1 VTPDDGKKL
10 IEILKTRDTLLT
22 KLEMNDGKILD
33 VWNIAWGYSIGDD
46 FAHVTTNISPDQED
60 YAIDCF
66 YTNEVTKVVDAE
78 TGYVIIQFS

>member
-33 VWNIAWGYSIGDD
+33 VWNIAWGYAIGDD
-46 FAHVTTNISPDQED
+46 FAHVTTNISPDQEC
-60 YAIDCF
+60 YAIDSF

-78 TGYVIIQFS
+78 TGHVIVQFS